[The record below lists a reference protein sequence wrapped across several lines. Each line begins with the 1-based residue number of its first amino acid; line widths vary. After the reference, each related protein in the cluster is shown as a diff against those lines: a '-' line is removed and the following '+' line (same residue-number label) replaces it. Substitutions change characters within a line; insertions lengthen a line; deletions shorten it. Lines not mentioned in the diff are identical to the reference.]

1 MKKALI
7 GVVVLLTL
15 SLVGCGNTSN
25 KDLSKEDQ
33 FKNTIEESINN
44 RWEFTDKNDKSNMG
58 TGSELDYLKSILKKE
73 TDKLNEFKDVKFEDK
88 KLEKLKDEYMKA
100 LEDQENAL
108 KYYEVDYEKSLDK
121 WNEGANE
128 RNIAIN
134 SLYNGYKLD
143 LDKKHI
149 KDIQGKIDAIEETQK
164 SKEAIENMVKNVK
177 FTKSEEIEGWSTYIA
192 KVKNT
197 TNETFNQ
204 FVLDINLEDKDGN
217 PVEKTNV
224 LMENWEPNQ
233 EKTVQFMTNKP
244 FDKMEY
250 EYSIIK

>member
-1 MKKALI
+1 MKRALI
-7 GVVVLLTL
+7 GITVILTL
-15 SLVGCGNTSN
+15 GLVGCGNASDKN
-25 KDLSKEDQ
+25 LSKEDQ

-44 RWEFTDKNDKSNMG
+44 RWEFTDKNDESKMG
-58 TGSELDYLKSILKKE
+58 TDSELDYLKDIIKQE

-88 KLEKLKDEYMKA
+88 KLEKLKDEYIKG
-100 LEDQENAL
+100 LEDQENSL
-108 KYYEVDYEKSLDK
+108 KYYEVDYEKSLNK

-134 SLYNGYKLD
+134 GLYNEYKLD
-143 LDKKHI
+143 LDKDHI
-149 KDIQGKIDAIEETQK
+149 KKLQDKIDAIEETQK

-177 FTKSEEIEGWSTYIA
+177 FTKSEEVAGWSTYIA
-192 KVKNT
+192 KIKNT

-224 LMENWEPNQ
+224 LMENWKPNQ
-233 EKTVQFMTNKP
+233 EKTVQFMTDKP
-244 FDKMEY
+244 FDKMTY